1 MRYKDINIKVEQDKD
16 KVNVTWYDFKLG
28 NITYS
33 VLSLDRA
40 MELIDGWDKERD
52 ALLEGLN
59 VKATIEFL
67 NKKK

>member
-67 NKKK
+67 NKNK

>member
-1 MRYKDINIKVEQDKD
+1 MRYKDINIKLEQDKD

-28 NITYS
+28 SVVYS
-33 VLSLDRA
+33 VLSIDRA